1 MPCFTLTTQWDE
13 GAECSPSIP
22 ESRTLMN
29 SPWRS
34 QRRAICSQ
42 RQGSHRGP
50 EGTHGCGGGGRGTAW
65 TTLRSPEDSHHTA
78 AGSKN
83 RNIHVLCGPN
93 TFPTTTPLPASSARD
108 TLAAELAL
116 TKEVKAL
123 TAQCW
128 NLQTEKK
135 HRHLQRDRLRSRRQL
150 FYVGWCHEC
159 AQQATN
165 LPVRQM

>member
-1 MPCFTLTTQWDE
+1 
-13 GAECSPSIP
+13 
-22 ESRTLMN
+22 MN

-128 NLQTEKK
+128 NLQREKK